1 MCKPEE
7 CNCINPASMPIENM
21 LMKLHTVQ
29 SLLTL
34 HGLAESQDAEPLD
47 GWSWSAIHANLADV
61 VISLEGEFETL
72 LNFNQTKSLNG
83 SKRERSR
90 TWVK

>member
-7 CNCINPASMPIENM
+7 CNCNQASMPIENM

-34 HGLAESQDAEPLD
+34 NGLTESQDAEPLD
-47 GWSWSAIHANLADV
+47 DWLWSAIHANLADV
-61 VISLEGEFETL
+61 VISLEGELES
-72 LNFNQTKSLNG
+72 KGNG
-83 SKRERSR
+83 NGK
-90 TWVK
+90 